1 MALRYPS
8 ICQRLLC
15 RRNLYCI
22 ANFRG
27 FLVQILGRKISSQDS
42 AASTMD
48 WCKLYCSLLQTKLQ
62 GFLYVHNYTENVND
76 SSAKLQMFFATAQFC
91 KENILSIWRCFTPTM
106 VYGARVNYN
115 CRSCFRPNCMVRTTK
130 ASSAT
135 YWRPYLSIACL
146 CQSGQKEGFL
156 NSSIPV
162 QNFVQEK
169 SLEIRESWDLGNMH
183 RPLSASQQSN
193 ATLSW

>member
-76 SSAKLQMFFATAQFC
+76 SSAKLQMFFATQFC

-106 VYGARVNYN
+106 VYGARVNYAAG
-115 CRSCFRPNCMVRTTK
+115 P
-130 ASSAT
+130 ASDQ
-135 YWRPYLSIACL
+135 IA
-146 CQSGQKEGFL
+146 GFE
-156 NSSIPV
+156 P
-162 QNFVQEK
+162 QEPSPQHTGAPIY
-169 SLEIRESWDLGNMH
+169 SLHACVSPAKRKVS
-183 RPLSASQQSN
+183 
-193 ATLSW
+193 